1 MIDPTDP
8 KKLNKKKGLS
18 KDAWITL
25 RRENNIVIEADGGRE
40 LGVSGDGAWRGQD
53 QVWREGQRARRMNEN
68 LGGRMVEV
76 SKKHQRPGMGEAP
89 RSQCGWP

>member
-1 MIDPTDP
+1 M
-8 KKLNKKKGLS
+8 
-18 KDAWITL
+18 
-25 RRENNIVIEADGGRE
+25 
-40 LGVSGDGAWRGQD
+40 SGDGAWRGQD

-89 RSQCGWP
+89 RSQCG